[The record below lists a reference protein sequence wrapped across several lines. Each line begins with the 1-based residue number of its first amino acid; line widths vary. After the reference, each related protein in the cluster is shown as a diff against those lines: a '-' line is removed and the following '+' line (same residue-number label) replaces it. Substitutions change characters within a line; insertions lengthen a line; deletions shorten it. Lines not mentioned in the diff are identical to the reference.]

1 MTRQATDHPPAP
13 VQGTRRHETIA
24 YLNWLFNPFHQP
36 SVPALYDLL
45 STRTAT
51 RRGLYLNLGYWQT
64 AHDLDDA
71 SEALVDLVGDAVRLS
86 PSDTLL
92 DVGFGLGEQDLRWAE
107 RFSPSRIIGLNLT
120 ASQVQLARE
129 RVQARGLAPQIDLR
143 QGSATAIE
151 LPDES
156 VDKVTALECA
166 FHFRSRGTF
175 LREAYRV
182 LKPGGRIAIADIIP
196 LPRRGGSW
204 QRLKQRG
211 SWALVARKF
220 SIPAEN
226 AYPIPTYHAKLRLC
240 GFERVQIESIRDR
253 VYAPLHLWLRGHRQ
267 ALQPLHPVARF
278 AARLALGRSPASV
291 YAGLDYVLATAVKPL
306 RVVENW
312 V

>member
-1 MTRQATDHPPAP
+1 MPRRAIDQPHAP
-13 VQGTRRHETIA
+13 VRGSRLHETLA
-24 YLNWLFNPFHQP
+24 YLNWLFNPFRRP

-51 RRGLYLNLGYWQT
+51 QRGLYLNLGYWQ
-64 AHDLDDA
+64 AASDLDEA
-71 SEALVDLVGDAVRLS
+71 SEALVDLLGNAVHLS
-86 PSDTLL
+86 PNDTLL

-107 RFSPSRIIGLNLT
+107 RCKPKRIIGLNLT
-120 ASQVQLARE
+120 PSQVELARQ
-129 RVQARGLAPQIDLR
+129 RVQERGLDHQLDLR
-143 QGSATAIE
+143 LGSATAID

-166 FHFRSRGTF
+166 FHFRSRETF
-175 LREAYRV
+175 LREAFRV

-196 LPRRGGSW
+196 LPRRGGRW
-204 QRLKQRG
+204 QRLKHRG
-211 SWALVARKF
+211 SWALVAGKF
-220 SIPAEN
+220 SIPPEN
-226 AYPIPTYHAKLRLC
+226 AYPIPTYHAKLKLR
-240 GFERVQIESIRDR
+240 GFERVEIDSIRDQ

-306 RVVENW
+306 RAVP
-312 V
+312 